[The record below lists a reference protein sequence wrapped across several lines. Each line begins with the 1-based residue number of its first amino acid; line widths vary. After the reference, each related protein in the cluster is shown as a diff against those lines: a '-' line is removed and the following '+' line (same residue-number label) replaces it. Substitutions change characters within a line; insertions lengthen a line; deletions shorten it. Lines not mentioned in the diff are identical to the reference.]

1 MKLSV
6 RFTLFLLFIF
16 TVIALPAHAQQHNV
30 KRLGTGDA
38 FHGSVLKTEDNFRNF
53 VRLRRG
59 DIDVVLQKWGWH
71 GTVDDLVR
79 AAETGSITI
88 EQIQPGTQIP
98 FMAMRHRGKPDLLR
112 EIVWSGTKPFE
123 AWVLE
128 FQSNGNSYRFHAP
141 KVCANFWIEEQ
152 KAAQVEQKSAAITLS
167 GADVCVT
174 QSARL
179 RINVENA
186 PSGGSI
192 QLTVDGQDAGTVPAT
207 SGEKELGPFT
217 SPGQHTVTAT
227 MSGIAPVSA
236 TINVKPCPPVCA
248 ITLTP
253 VEGKTYTVDVSGS
266 ANDPSIGGGVKSVS
280 VEITRDGAPL
290 ETFELAPPDMRR
302 DVKLKS
308 GAITARAVAHDAAG
322 QSSTNTCEATV
333 EVVNEHAMF
342 FVAGFG
348 GKERLRQT
356 LQPGDNDFDTGV
368 DEDLSE
374 AGLQVSQCDPIFGF
388 EFGVLPQ
395 IGEHAELELSIGG
408 KINTDEGDN
417 SSIYADVAVDG
428 VFSAGF
434 IGAGVSFWDLTEE
447 DTRNVDLLVHG
458 GFNLAHEG
466 RVQLVIEGRAP
477 FKEFDDI
484 KNNYVLWGGIR
495 FRF

>member
-6 RFTLFLLFIF
+6 KFTLFLLFIF
-16 TVIALPAHAQQHNV
+16 TVIALPVQAQQHNV

-38 FHGSVLKTEDNFRNF
+38 FHGSVLKTEDNFKNF
-53 VRLRRG
+53 VRLRRS

-71 GTVDDLVR
+71 GKVDDLVS
-79 AAETGSITI
+79 AAETGSITT
-88 EQIQPGTQIP
+88 EQIQPGTRLP
-98 FMAMRHRGKPDLLR
+98 FFAMRHRGKPDLLR
-112 EIVWSGTKPFE
+112 EVVWSGAKPFE
-123 AWVLE
+123 AWVVE
-128 FQSNGNSYRFHAP
+128 FQSNGYTYRFHAP
-141 KVCANFWIEEQ
+141 KVCGNFWIEEQ
-152 KAAQVEQKSAAITLS
+152 KAAVVEQARAAITLS

-174 QSARL
+174 QSARVQ
-179 RINVENA
+179 ISVNNA
-186 PSGGSI
+186 PAGASI
-192 QLTVDGQDAGTVPAT
+192 GLTVDGQDAGTVPAA
-207 SGEKELGPFT
+207 SGEKEFGPFT
-217 SPGQHTVTAT
+217 APGQHTVTAT
-227 MSGIAPVSA
+227 MTGIAPVST
-236 TINVKPCPPVCA
+236 TINVKPCVPVCA
-248 ITLTP
+248 IVVTP

-266 ANDPSIGGGVKSVS
+266 AADPNISGGLKSVS

-308 GAITARAVAHDAAG
+308 GAITARAVAHDATG
-322 QSSTNTCEATV
+322 QSSTNVCEATV

-342 FVAGFG
+342 FVAGFA

-356 LQPGDNDFDTGV
+356 LEPGDDDFDTGV

-408 KINTDEGDN
+408 KINADNGDN
-417 SSIYADVAVDG
+417 SSIYADVAIDA
-428 VFSAGF
+428 VFSGGF
-434 IGAGVSFWDLTEE
+434 FGGGVSFWDLTEE

-458 GFNLAHEG
+458 GFNLAHDG
-466 RVQLVIEGRAP
+466 RVQLIVEGRAP

-484 KNNYVLWGGIR
+484 ENNYVLWGGIR

>member
-6 RFTLFLLFIF
+6 KFTLFLLFIF

-59 DIDVVLQKWGWH
+59 DIDIVLQKWGWH

-79 AAETGSITI
+79 AAETGRITT

-98 FMAMRHRGKPDLLR
+98 FMAMRHRGKADLLR
-112 EIVWSGTKPFE
+112 EIVWSGPKPFE

-128 FQSNGNSYRFHAP
+128 FQSNGYTYRFHAP

-152 KAAQVEQKSAAITLS
+152 KAAVVEQAHAAITLS
-167 GADVCVT
+167 GGDVCVT
-174 QSARL
+174 QSATV

-186 PSGGSI
+186 PAGGSI
-192 QLTVDGQDAGTVPAT
+192 ALSVDGQDAGTVPAS
-207 SGEKELGPFT
+207 SGEKQFGPFT

-227 MSGIAPVSA
+227 MSGIAPVST

-248 ITLTP
+248 ITVTP

-266 ANDPSIGGGVKSVS
+266 STDPSIGGGLKSVS
-280 VEITRDGAPL
+280 VELTRDGAPL
-290 ETFELAPPDMRR
+290 ETFELAPPDMKR

-322 QSSTNTCEATV
+322 QSSTNVCEATV
-333 EVVNEHAMF
+333 EVVNKQAMF
-342 FVAGFG
+342 FVAGFA

-356 LQPGDNDFDTGV
+356 LEPGDEGFVGGV

-388 EFGVLPQ
+388 EFGVLPR
-395 IGEHAELELSIGG
+395 IGEHAELELGIGG
-408 KINTDEGDN
+408 KINTDNGDN
-417 SSIYADVAVDG
+417 SSIYADVAIDG
-428 VFSAGF
+428 VFSSGF
-434 IGAGVSFWDLTEE
+434 FGGGISFWDLTEE
-447 DTRNVDLLVHG
+447 DTRNVDLLIHG
-458 GFNLAHEG
+458 GVNLAHEG
-466 RVQLVIEGRAP
+466 RVQLIVEGRAP

-484 KNNYVLWGGIR
+484 KNNYVLWGGVR

>member
-16 TVIALPAHAQQHNV
+16 TVIALPAHAQQHKV

-71 GTVDDLVR
+71 GKIDDLVR
-79 AAETGSITI
+79 AAETGSITT

-98 FMAMRHRGKPDLLR
+98 FMAMRHRGKADLLR

-128 FQSNGNSYRFHAP
+128 FQSNGYTYRFHAP

-152 KAAQVEQKSAAITLS
+152 RAAQVEQARAAITLS

-174 QSARL
+174 QSARV
-179 RINVENA
+179 RINVENVPA
-186 PSGGSI
+186 GGNI
-192 QLTVDGQDAGTVPAT
+192 QLTIDGKDAGTVPAA
-207 SGEKELGPFT
+207 SGEKEFGPFT
-217 SPGQHTVTAT
+217 SPGQHTVTAS
-227 MSGIAPVSA
+227 MSGIPPVST

-253 VEGKTYTVDVSGS
+253 VEGRTYTVDVSGS
-266 ANDPSIGGGVKSVS
+266 SADPNIVGGLKSVS

-290 ETFELAPPDMRR
+290 ETFELVPPDLKR
-302 DVKLKS
+302 DVKLKT

-333 EVVNEHAMF
+333 EVAGREAMF

-348 GKERLRQT
+348 GKERLQQT
-356 LQPGDNDFDTGV
+356 LEAGDDDFDTGV
-368 DEDLSE
+368 DEDLEE
-374 AGLQVSQCDPIFGF
+374 AGLQVAQCDPIFGF
-388 EFGVLPQ
+388 EFGVLPR

-408 KINTDEGDN
+408 KINADDGDN
-417 SSIYADVAVDG
+417 SSIYADVAIDG
-428 VFSAGF
+428 VFSGGF
-434 IGAGVSFWDLTEE
+434 IGGGISFWDLTEE
-447 DTRNVDLLVHG
+447 DTRNVDLLIHG
-458 GFNLAHEG
+458 GVNLANEG
-466 RVQLVIEGRAP
+466 RVQLIIEGRAP
-477 FKEFDDI
+477 FKELDDI
-484 KNNYVLWGGIR
+484 ENHYILWGGIR